1 MFENFTVVRELSKFD
16 FTFHSLQW
24 GFSKLTATDYFHR
37 YTQYRSVQSAG
48 PKFGFWECRIQYSWP
63 NMVGLCSTGQL
74 ERLRA
79 GFPQKMFC
87 SPCRGALFLPKTVHP
102 CKGRKKI
109 FCSPPAGVHCFCPRQ
124 CTPAGGAK
132 RCFAPPLQG
141 CTVSAQDS
149 ADWWPQANY
158 HPLRRDGQGSG
169 TWGQVCLVHI
179 KLLQGFSI
187 VVNHADSC
195 TL

>member
-1 MFENFTVVRELSKFD
+1 MFENFTVVQELSKFD

-124 CTPAGGAK
+124 CRLVASGQLSPSTAGWSRVGHL
-132 RCFAPPLQG
+132 RTGLSRTYQTFA
-141 CTVSAQDS
+141 
-149 ADWWPQANY
+149 
-158 HPLRRDGQGSG
+158 
-169 TWGQVCLVHI
+169 
-179 KLLQGFSI
+179 GFFNCSK
-187 VVNHADSC
+187 SC
-195 TL
+195 G